1 MNYKEGTQIL
11 KAIKEM
17 LNKIPTPYDKQ
28 AKVVRK
34 DGNTLYVHINGGVPE
49 TPAEKTIDAEVGDI
63 VRVRVSGGKASLTG
77 NITHPPT
84 GDQKAVEA
92 EKKAEKALE
101 KAETAEAVAEEGSQ
115 IWTATGAP
123 TSPNYTFALSDLTG
137 PEGVTPRQGD
147 LIFYSYY
154 RYTIQTVGGTSVL
167 AGDRVSIQGPTGAS
181 IASVVN
187 YYVLSATT
195 TAPDYADFTT
205 TYVTPTENEP
215 YLWYYAKFTYTDST
229 STNTARQI
237 LMTYTAGI
245 EGKGIS
251 SITYY
256 YCKSSSTTPPADSS
270 FVTSPIPQIDSVN
283 KYLWSYSVISYTD
296 GSTPTTTSK
305 AIIGTYGDKGDTGSQ
320 GVSVASVT
328 NYYLATSAS
337 SGVTPSTAGWT
348 TTIQTM
354 TSTNQYLW
362 TYEVV
367 TGSDSS
373 TLNTTDP
380 IIIGRYGQNGQTGA
394 AGKGISSITE
404 YYLASA
410 SSSGVTRSTSGWTT
424 TLQTTDTTKKYLW
437 NYEKLTYTDSSNSYV
452 EPRIIGT
459 HGATG
464 STGSTGPQGVSV
476 TMVQAQYYLST
487 SSSSATGG
495 SWSDTPQTFVH
506 GKYYW
511 TRDKITFSDNTTGYS
526 TGVYNKGLTDANET
540 AYAAK
545 TQAEGINQYF
555 WNKSTGGTTAVPTGS
570 YVTEVDKTTF
580 ESTPQGGNLLLQ
592 STAVKLRVAD
602 KVLAELTGTG
612 LTFKDS
618 NGDTLASFGSTV
630 VLGKTSL
637 PYVKLNSNGL
647 EFFDSSNRSGG
658 SIKSYYNNMALLY
671 IDAVRC
677 NFTGNV
683 VVMGYAN
690 VHQLYVD
697 DVQVVDHVIEKGR
710 TRINSSN
717 PYWYYEKWSSGRIEA
732 WSDSVSTGTLT
743 MSRHNSMLYR
753 ATGVDITMPSGIFS
767 STPTSAMVSI
777 PYSSA
782 VAVNALVMCSSATK
796 LSCQIWKNSNATD
809 AVNLKFHVVYYPSTY

>member
-1 MNYKEGTQIL
+1 MASVTNYYLATSASSGVTRTTPGWTTTVQSMTSTNQYLWNYEVVTGSDSST
-11 KAIKEM
+11 
-17 LNKIPTPYDKQ
+17 LNTTDPVIIGRYGQ
-28 AKVVRK
+28 
-34 DGNTLYVHINGGVPE
+34 NG
-49 TPAEKTIDAEVGDI
+49 
-63 VRVRVSGGKASLTG
+63 
-77 NITHPPT
+77 
-84 GDQKAVEA
+84 
-92 EKKAEKALE
+92 
-101 KAETAEAVAEEGSQ
+101 
-115 IWTATGAP
+115 ATGA
-123 TSPNYTFALSDLTG
+123 TG
-137 PEGVTPRQGD
+137 
-147 LIFYSYY
+147 
-154 RYTIQTVGGTSVL
+154 
-167 AGDRVSIQGPTGAS
+167 
-181 IASVVN
+181 N
-187 YYVLSATT
+187 
-195 TAPDYADFTT
+195 
-205 TYVTPTENEP
+205 
-215 YLWYYAKFTYTDST
+215 
-229 STNTARQI
+229 
-237 LMTYTAGI
+237 
-245 EGKGIS
+245 GIS
-251 SITYY
+251 SITEYY
-256 YCKSSSTTPPADSS
+256 LATNLSSGVTTSTAGWTTTVQSTT
-270 FVTSPIPQIDSVN
+270 TTN
-283 KYLWSYSVISYTD
+283 RYLWNYEVIAYTS
-296 GSTPTTTSK
+296 GSNYTS
-305 AIIGTYGDKGDTGSQ
+305 APRIIGTHGLTGSQ
-320 GVSVASVT
+320 GATGPQGISIASVT

-437 NYEKLTYTDSSNSYV
+437 NYEKLTYTDSSTSYV

-697 DVQVVDHVIEKGR
+697 DVQVVDHVIEKSR